1 MPLNYLLSSFP
12 LNPSMLIFEFDMQI
26 ADTLFKTYLVSW
38 IFEIFLDIRN
48 FPGYFKFSW
57 TAHVNIH
64 AVPLNWVQS
73 VSVIHSI
80 NFIKNVEDIIVFLT
94 R

>member
-64 AVPLNWVQS
+64 AVPLNWV
-73 VSVIHSI
+73 
-80 NFIKNVEDIIVFLT
+80 
-94 R
+94 